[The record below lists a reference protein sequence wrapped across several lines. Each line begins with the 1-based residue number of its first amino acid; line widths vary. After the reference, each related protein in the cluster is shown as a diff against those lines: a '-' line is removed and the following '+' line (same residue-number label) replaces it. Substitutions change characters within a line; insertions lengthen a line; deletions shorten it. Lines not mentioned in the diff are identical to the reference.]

1 MSAIDSLTE
10 SSDSDD
16 TMGSYPEKERDPSSI
31 DFSFL
36 KTGIKF
42 RDIFRNLG
50 SLYFFHFTGK
60 SSKEGV
66 LITHGGYFKFTKNNY
81 SRDGKTHWYTCA
93 HKKSHGCSARAIIKR
108 EEFTGED
115 GQLYVSNTLLEIA
128 TAEVF
133 ILYKMTR
140 FPKIKMIILRFMPS
154 SMCRTRPPS
163 WPTMSW

>member
-16 TMGSYPEKERDPSSI
+16 TMGNYPEKERDPSSI

-50 SLYFFHFTGK
+50 SLYFFHFKGK

-66 LITHGGYFKFTKNNY
+66 LIT
-81 SRDGKTHWYTCA
+81 RA
-93 HKKSHGCSARAIIKR
+93 RKSPIFVLRRLTRLSGNLMKVDRLC
-108 EEFTGED
+108 EEST
-115 GQLYVSNTLLEIA
+115 V
-128 TAEVF
+128 V
-133 ILYKMTR
+133 
-140 FPKIKMIILRFMPS
+140 
-154 SMCRTRPPS
+154 
-163 WPTMSW
+163 